1 MRTSYH
7 DQLDRLVARLLRTSR
22 VVADMMDRAGTAL
35 FEADGEL
42 AAEVIAEGAA
52 LERVKAEAEGHA
64 HAILALQ
71 SPVATD
77 LRVVL
82 SAIHAVGDL
91 DRMGR
96 LAVHVAEAVQRRQ
109 PDRVVPQ
116 VLMPRFVEMSRIAVW
131 LAVMAGQAIESRDAV
146 LARTLISVD
155 DDMDDLHR
163 TLFTVIDYQD
173 WTYGTAKAVD
183 AALLSR
189 YYERF
194 ADHAVSLARQTTFV
208 VTGSPKWTSSVP
220 VQGGAVTG
228 PERGRGIVALD
239 RKARGESNGG
249 RIEHD
254 TPRYRRLV

>member
-7 DQLDRLVARLLRTSR
+7 EQLDRLVARLLRTSR
-22 VVADMMDRAGTAL
+22 LVADMMDRAGTAL
-35 FEADGEL
+35 VEADGGL
-42 AAEVIAEGAA
+42 AREVIADGETLDRA
-52 LERVKAEAEGHA
+52 KAEAEGHA

-82 SAIHAVGDL
+82 AAIHAVGDL

-96 LAVHVAEAVQRRQ
+96 LAIHVAEAVERRY
-109 PDRVVPQ
+109 PARVVPQ
-116 VLMPRFVEMSRIAVW
+116 VLVPRFVEMGRIAVW
-131 LAVMAGQAIESRDAV
+131 LAVMAGQAVQSRDAV

-163 TLFTVIDYQD
+163 TIFTVIDYQD
-173 WTYGTAKAVD
+173 WAYGTTKAVD

-194 ADHAVSLARQTTFV
+194 ADHAVSLAKQTTFV
-208 VTGSPKWTSSVP
+208 VTGRPEWTDAVP
-220 VQGGAVTG
+220 AQGGA
-228 PERGRGIVALD
+228 
-239 RKARGESNGG
+239 
-249 RIEHD
+249 RIA
-254 TPRYRRLV
+254 

>member
-42 AAEVIAEGAA
+42 AGEVIAEGAT

-96 LAVHVAEAVQRRQ
+96 LAVHVAEAVQRRY

-208 VTGSPKWTSSVP
+208 VTGSPQWSSSVP
-220 VQGGAVTG
+220 VQGGA
-228 PERGRGIVALD
+228 
-239 RKARGESNGG
+239 
-249 RIEHD
+249 RIIA
-254 TPRYRRLV
+254 

>member
-7 DQLDRLVARLLRTSR
+7 EQLDRLVARLPRMSR

-42 AAEVIAEGAA
+42 AREVVAESAA
-52 LERVKAEAEGHA
+52 LERAKVEAEGHA

-82 SAIHAVGDL
+82 AAIHAVGDL

-96 LAVHVAEAVQRRQ
+96 LAIHVAEAVQRRY

-131 LAVMAGQAIESRDAV
+131 LAVMAGQAVESRDAV

-173 WTYGTAKAVD
+173 WAYGTVKAVD
-183 AALLSR
+183 AVLLSR

-208 VTGSPKWTSSVP
+208 VTSRPKWTGSVP
-220 VQGGAVTG
+220 VQCGV
-228 PERGRGIVALD
+228 
-239 RKARGESNGG
+239 
-249 RIEHD
+249 RIA
-254 TPRYRRLV
+254 

>member
-7 DQLDRLVARLLRTSR
+7 EQLDRLVTRLLRTSR
-22 VVADMMDRAGTAL
+22 LVADMMDRAGTAL
-35 FEADGEL
+35 VEADGEL
-42 AAEVIAEGAA
+42 AREVIADGAT
-52 LERVKAEAEGHA
+52 LERVKTEAEGHA

-82 SAIHAVGDL
+82 AAIHAVGDL

-96 LAVHVAEAVQRRQ
+96 LAIHVAEAVQRRY
-109 PDRVVPQ
+109 PARVVPH
-116 VLMPRFVEMSRIAVW
+116 VLVPRFVEMGRIAVW
-131 LAVMAGQAIESRDAV
+131 LAVMAGQAVQSRDAV

-163 TLFTVIDYQD
+163 TLFTVIDYQN
-173 WTYGTAKAVD
+173 WAHGTTKAVD

-194 ADHAVSLARQTTFV
+194 ADHAVSLAKQTTFV
-208 VTGSPKWTSSVP
+208 VTGCPKWTDVVP
-220 VQGGAVTG
+220 AQGGA
-228 PERGRGIVALD
+228 
-239 RKARGESNGG
+239 
-249 RIEHD
+249 RIA
-254 TPRYRRLV
+254 